1 MIRPILLVRP
11 DGNEADAAALRTAD
25 LTVLVDPYLAVV
37 PATDRS
43 AAAGLLDELA
53 AAGPQDWLVLTS
65 PRAIAAWSDLVGAD
79 ALAHALAAARTRGV
93 RVAAVGASTA
103 ASLESGVDLIGPSG
117 AEGLAAA
124 LRGVS
129 PGTALVPASAIA
141 RPELTDGLTA
151 TGWRVRTAV
160 VYDTAPVSLRPS
172 SAGALSAGNL
182 AGVVLRSPSA
192 VEAVAGWATI
202 ARGTKVFAVGPTT
215 SAAADSHGWDV
226 VSLPVTDSDALA
238 QAVGSAVGTRTS
250 AVSRHAGSPD
260 GHPLPADHPMRTGR
274 TAGSS
279 LITAYRGARQGRR
292 PIWLM
297 RQAGRSLPEYRAIRE
312 GTAMLDSCLDPELAA
327 EITLQ
332 PVRRHDVD
340 AAIYFSDI
348 VVPVRLAGVGV
359 EIVPGVGPVV
369 DQPVRTAADVR
380 ALPELDPD
388 ALRPIREAVGLAVAE
403 LGTIPLIGF
412 AGAPFTVAS
421 YLIEGG
427 PSRDLPCT
435 KALMKD
441 DPETWHALL
450 GWVARTTT
458 LFLRAQAEAGASAL
472 QLFDSWA
479 GRLAPDAY
487 QELSAP
493 HSAAVLDGVAD
504 LGLPRVHFGTGTRD
518 ILVTM
523 RDAGAD
529 VMGVDADTPLDDAN
543 ALLGGRTPL
552 QGNIDPALL
561 SAPWGE
567 LSAHVKD
574 VVRRGRS
581 APGHVVN
588 LGHGVPP
595 GTDPDVVTRLVALV
609 HNISD
614 EEEL

>member
-1 MIRPILLVRP
+1 MIRPILVVRP
-11 DGNEADAAALRTAD
+11 DGNEADAVALRAAGFP
-25 LTVLVDPYLAVV
+25 VLVDPYLGVV
-37 PATDRS
+37 PATDHSPAR
-43 AAAGLLDELA
+43 GLLAELA
-53 AAGPQDWLVLTS
+53 TSGPADWLVLTS
-65 PRAIAAWSDLVGAD
+65 PRAMAAWAGLVGAD
-79 ALAHALAAARTRGV
+79 ALTQVLAAARTRGV
-93 RVAAVGASTA
+93 RLAAVGASTA
-103 ASLESGVDLIGPSG
+103 ASLESDVDLVGPSG
-117 AEGLAAA
+117 AEGLVAA
-124 LRGVS
+124 LNAFS

-151 TGWRVRTAV
+151 AGWNVRTAA
-160 VYDTAPVSLRPS
+160 VYDTVPVSLRPS
-172 SAGALSAGNL
+172 SSGALSSGNL

-192 VEAVAGWATI
+192 VEAVAQWATI
-202 ARGTKVFAVGPTT
+202 AEGTKVFAVGPTT
-215 SAAADSHGWDV
+215 SVVADGRGWDV
-226 VSLPVTDSDALA
+226 VSLPVSDADALA
-238 QAVGSAVGTRTS
+238 VAVGSSMGPRRATAIRS
-250 AVSRHAGSPD
+250 AEAPD
-260 GHPLPADHPMRTGR
+260 AHPLPPDHPMRTGR
-274 TAGSS
+274 TTGSA

-369 DQPVRTAADVR
+369 DQPIRTAAAVR

-388 ALRPIREAVGLAVAE
+388 ALRPIREAVGLVVAE
-403 LGTIPLIGF
+403 LGALPLIGF

-421 YLIEGG
+421 YLVEGG
-427 PSRDLPCT
+427 PSRDLPRT
-435 KALMKD
+435 KALMTD
-441 DPETWHALL
+441 DPEAWHALL

-479 GRLAPDAY
+479 GRLDPDAY
-487 QELSAP
+487 RELSAP

-504 LGLPRVHFGTGTRD
+504 LGLPRIHFGTGTRD

-529 VMGVDADTPLDDAN
+529 VMGVDPHTPLDEAS

-561 SAPWGE
+561 DAPWE
-567 LSAHVKD
+567 NLAAHARD

-581 APGHVVN
+581 APGHAVN

-595 GTDPDVVTRLVALV
+595 GTDPDVLTRLVALV
-609 HNISD
+609 HDIP
-614 EEEL
+614 EEES

>member
-11 DGNEADAAALRTAD
+11 DGNETDAAALRAAG
-25 LTVLVDPYLAVV
+25 LPVLVDPYLAVV
-37 PATDRS
+37 PAVDRTG
-43 AAAGLLDELA
+43 AATLLDELA
-53 AAGPQDWLVLTS
+53 AAGPQDWVVLTS
-65 PRAIAAWSDLVGAD
+65 PRAMGAWADLVGAD
-79 ALAHALAAARTRGV
+79 ALTRAFAEARTRGV
-93 RVAAVGASTA
+93 RAAAVGATTA
-103 ASLESGVDLIGPSG
+103 SSLGFEADLVGASG
-117 AEGLAAA
+117 ADGLVAA
-124 LRGVS
+124 LREVA

-151 TGWRVRTAV
+151 AGWRVRTAV
-160 VYDTAPVSLRPS
+160 VYDTAPVAQRPS
-172 SAGALSAGNL
+172 SSGALSSGNL

-192 VEAVAGWATI
+192 VEAVAHWAII
-202 ARGTKVFAVGPTT
+202 AKGTRVFAVGPTT
-215 SAAADSHGWDV
+215 SAAAGNRGWDL
-226 VSLPVTDSDALA
+226 VSLPVVDADGLA
-238 QAVGSAVGTRTS
+238 REV
-250 AVSRHAGSPD
+250 VSTVERHAAAEPRPAASD
-260 GHPLPADHPMRTGR
+260 GHPLPPDHPMRTGR
-274 TAGSS
+274 TTGSS

-292 PIWLM
+292 PVWLM

-369 DQPVRTAADVR
+369 ARPIRTTADVR

-403 LGTIPLIGF
+403 LGATPLIGF

-450 GWVARTTT
+450 AWVARTTT

-487 QELSAP
+487 RELSAP

-504 LGLPRVHFGTGTRD
+504 LGLPRIHFGTGTRD

-529 VMGVDADTPLDDAN
+529 VMGVDADTPLDEAN
-543 ALLGGRTPL
+543 ALLGWRTPL
-552 QGNIDPALL
+552 QGNIDPTLL
-561 SAPWGE
+561 CGPWAE
-567 LSAHVKD
+567 LAAHAED

-595 GTDPDVVTRLVALV
+595 GTDPDVVTRLVDLV

-614 EEEL
+614 EGEL